1 MGGSVSVSDSLW
13 ETSESHLFLNPRL
26 ASRTKAK
33 IEEAVQ
39 QQNRKGVVWLKSS
52 GTESG
57 SKGHKLV
64 ALPKVGILAA
74 AQSVNRFFKVGSQD
88 VWMNPLPDFHIGGLA
103 IGARTYLSGA
113 RMTQLETWDPILFHK
128 HLLGHGVTIVS
139 LVPTQVYDLIDH
151 GLSAPPHLRVALVGG
166 GPLAND
172 LYFRGRDLGWP
183 LLPSY
188 GMTETAAL
196 VAAAPLTSL
205 KDSQFPKA
213 EILPHVQFK
222 ETAKGYAIESS
233 SLFLGFLW
241 IDDHGNSKWQD
252 RPKPFV
258 LDDRIQVEGITIK
271 VLGRASEV
279 VKILGETVNLLN
291 LKNSLQIKIPK
302 NIVIAPIAND
312 RRGFDLYL
320 IVESKEFPLPLNI
333 INQGLMPYEKIKEI
347 YFVEKL
353 PRTPLG
359 KIAMSE
365 LKDLIFH

>member
-1 MGGSVSVSDSLW
+1 MIESESIW
-13 ETSESHLFLNPRL
+13 ETKESHLFLNPRL
-26 ASRTKAK
+26 PTRTAAK
-33 IEEAVQ
+33 IQAAVDE
-39 QQNRKGVVWLKSS
+39 QNRKGVVWLKSS

-57 SKGHKLV
+57 SHGHKLV

-74 AQSVNRFFKVGSQD
+74 AQSVNRFFKIGSRD
-88 VWMNPLPDFHIGGLA
+88 VWLNPLPDFHIGGLS
-103 IGARTYLSGA
+103 IDARTFLSGA
-113 RMTQLETWDPILFHK
+113 RMTRLDRWDPVQFHK
-128 HLLGHGVTIVS
+128 HLQNNGVTIVS

-151 GLSAPPHLRVALVGG
+151 GLKAPPDLRIALVGG

-172 LYFRGRDLGWP
+172 LYFRGRALGWP
-183 LLPSY
+183 LVPSY

-205 KDSQFPKA
+205 NDTQFPKA
-213 EILPHVQFK
+213 EILPHVLFK
-222 ETAKGYAIESS
+222 ETPEGYAIESS

-241 IDDHGNSKWQD
+241 IDNHGNSRWQE

-258 LDDRIQVEGITIK
+258 LDDRIQIEGNTLK

-291 LKNSLQIKIPK
+291 LKDSLQIKIPK
-302 NIVIAPIAND
+302 NIVIAPIANA
-312 RRGFDLYL
+312 RRGFDLHL
-320 IVESKEFPLPLNI
+320 IVESKEFPLPLDI
-333 INQGLMPYEKIKEI
+333 INQDLMPFEKIKEI
-347 YFVEKL
+347 HFMENL
-353 PRTPLG
+353 PRSPLG